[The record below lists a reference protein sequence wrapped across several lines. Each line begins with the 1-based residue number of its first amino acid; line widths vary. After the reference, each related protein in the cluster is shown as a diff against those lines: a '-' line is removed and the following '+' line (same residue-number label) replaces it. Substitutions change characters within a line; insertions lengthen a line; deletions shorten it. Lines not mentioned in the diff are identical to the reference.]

1 MTRKQLILIGALA
14 VALASCG
21 GSGSESDTGGA
32 DTVPVEVGPAD
43 AAAGENVYN
52 SICIACHGSGGDGI
66 TGLGK
71 PLVAN
76 EFVAGLDE
84 SGLVAFIKEG
94 RKASHPDNTT
104 GIDMPPRGGKDD
116 LSEQELVDVAAFLR
130 TL

>member
-1 MTRKQLILIGALA
+1 MTRKLSILIAALA
-14 VALASCG
+14 VAVASCG
-21 GSGSESDTGGA
+21 GSGSESAGA
-32 DTVPVEVGPAD
+32 DTVPVEIGPAD

-52 SICIACHGSGGDGI
+52 SICVACHGGGGEGI

-76 EFVAGLDE
+76 PFVAGLDE
-84 SGLVAFIKEG
+84 SELVAFIKEG

-104 GIDMPPRGGKDD
+104 GVDMPPRGGKDD
-116 LSEQELVDVAAFLR
+116 LSEQDLVDVAAYLR